1 MNALDWSIVL
11 IINGG
16 IVLYGLIV
24 FREQGES
31 FDWYLA
37 AKSMPWWVIGLS
49 AFGTAVDSGDYV
61 AVVGGAYDFGLSQ
74 LSQWW
79 LGISLG
85 WILLSFFVVVPM
97 YRSGVFTNAEW
108 LEFRFGPTAR
118 LIAVLINIQ
127 SRTNVLGNIKKEI
140 N

>member
-61 AVVGGAYDFGLSQ
+61 AVVGGAYEFGLSQ

-85 WILLSFFVVVPM
+85 WILLSFFGAKYHPI
-97 YRSGVFTNAEW
+97 SGFGQP
-108 LEFRFGPTAR
+108 FRYKTRKHHASSLCF
-118 LIAVLINIQ
+118 VLHRAS
-127 SRTNVLGNIKKEI
+127 SRIILHHHEAMEP
-140 N
+140 